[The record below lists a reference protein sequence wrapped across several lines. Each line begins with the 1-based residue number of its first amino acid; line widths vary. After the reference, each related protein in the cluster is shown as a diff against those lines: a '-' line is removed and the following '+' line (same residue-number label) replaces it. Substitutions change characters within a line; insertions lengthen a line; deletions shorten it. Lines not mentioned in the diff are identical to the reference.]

1 LFATYI
7 LVLVYVY
14 HGLKDL
20 DTGSRLCSLCGRR
33 IARHRLRFSEKFV
46 GFPDMF
52 DGDMVCDV
60 CYKIFTSQEFRRRNW
75 AIVGDEVGILDK
87 KQLFK
92 MVSDPPVNSLIYVKS
107 SGRKMGFLRCLRYAS
122 SKTMVALCGE
132 DEGPVIVDRQ
142 RLRHVLS
149 IAYEAYNTFKRKKT
163 LLEGCSPREWEHHDL
178 CMKIESMRG
187 DPLWQIL
194 VRVL

>member
-1 LFATYI
+1 MYLPCLCATYI

-14 HGLKDL
+14 SGLKDL

-33 IARHRLRFSEKFV
+33 IAKHRLRFSEKFV

-132 DEGPVIVDRQ
+132 DEGPVIVISYPVYLAPKREMSLLDR
-142 RLRHVLS
+142 
-149 IAYEAYNTFKRKKT
+149 F
-163 LLEGCSPREWEHHDL
+163 SPREWEHHDL
-178 CMKIESMRG
+178 CMKIESMKG